1 MGETGSGKSTI
12 VSLLCRFY
20 EPTAGR
26 VLIDG
31 TDYRDRSLRW
41 LQSNL
46 GMVLQEPHLTSGTI
60 RENIRYGRLDAT
72 DTEVDRA
79 AERVGARTF
88 IADLPD
94 GYDTQVGEGG
104 DRLSTGQK
112 QFVSL
117 ARAVLADPQILVLD
131 EATSSVDTETER
143 RIQMG
148 IETVLKGRIS
158 LIIAHRLSTIQ
169 AADRILVIDHGRL
182 VEEGNHTQLLARRG
196 PYRRLYAQQFRR
208 DATSRSFESGLTDPA
223 R

>member
-1 MGETGSGKSTI
+1 MGDSTQPTRKSI
-12 VSLLCRFY
+12 
-20 EPTAGR
+20 
-26 VLIDG
+26 
-31 TDYRDRSLRW
+31 
-41 LQSNL
+41 
-46 GMVLQEPHLTSGTI
+46 
-60 RENIRYGRLDAT
+60 GRLNESAPGPLSPISPMGT
-72 DTEVDRA
+72 THE
-79 AERVGARTF
+79 
-88 IADLPD
+88 
-94 GYDTQVGEGG
+94 VGEGG

-182 VEEGNHTQLLARRG
+182 VEEGNHTQLLARHG

-208 DATSRSFESGLTDPA
+208 DVEIVRERID
-223 R
+223 